1 MVGAVIQPADKAKG
15 DQQDMPCIGMDR
27 QREISIVHAA
37 GVKEN
42 LKIPPLSPKS
52 MRKLWSLELIWQ

>member
-15 DQQDMPCIGMDR
+15 DQQDMLCIGMDC

-37 GVKEN
+37 GVKEGEDT
-42 LKIPPLSPKS
+42 S
-52 MRKLWSLELIWQ
+52 

>member
-37 GVKEN
+37 GVKEG
-42 LKIPPLSPKS
+42 KDTS
-52 MRKLWSLELIWQ
+52 